1 MVFKFT
7 DMNSGGFTKSKY
19 KTILIDCDNET
30 EAIELFEARFDR
42 HPRNITCN
50 CCGYDYSISDFDS
63 LEDATALD
71 RMCQMSQDY
80 ETFQEKPSTDEDA
93 EYFSKFNKYVTF
105 DEYIEFSTDVLVIK
119 AVDVA
124 S

>member
-30 EAIELFEARFDR
+30 EAIELFEAWFDR

-119 AVDVA
+119 MVDTA

>member
-7 DMNSGGFTKSKY
+7 DMNSGGVMKSIY

-30 EAIELFEARFDR
+30 EAIELFKARFDR
-42 HPRNITCN
+42 HPRNVTCN
-50 CCGYDYSISDFDS
+50 CCGYDYTFVDFDS

-80 ETFQEKPSTDEDA
+80 KTFHEKPSTDEDA
-93 EYFSKFNKYVTF
+93 AYFSKFNKYVTF
-105 DEYIEFSTDVLVIK
+105 DEYIKLSTDVLVIK
-119 AVDVA
+119 MVDAA